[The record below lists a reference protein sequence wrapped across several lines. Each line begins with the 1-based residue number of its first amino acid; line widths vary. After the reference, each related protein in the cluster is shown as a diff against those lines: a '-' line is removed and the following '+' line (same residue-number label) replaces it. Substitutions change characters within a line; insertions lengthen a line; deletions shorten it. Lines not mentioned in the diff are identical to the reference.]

1 MMLDRF
7 PELKVAYELKEY
19 YINMNST
26 TLLSDAPEAV
36 DKAIELFE
44 CCGIAEYDELYRL
57 LNNWREEIVN
67 SFTTINGQRIN
78 NSVIESKNRMV
89 EKLLYNS
96 NGFTNFKR
104 TRNRILYC
112 LNPNDTFTL

>member
-7 PELKVAYELKEY
+7 PELKVAYELKGY

-57 LNNWREEIVN
+57 LNN
-67 SFTTINGQRIN
+67 
-78 NSVIESKNRMV
+78 
-89 EKLLYNS
+89 
-96 NGFTNFKR
+96 
-104 TRNRILYC
+104 
-112 LNPNDTFTL
+112 